1 MFRGLHPIILAAGVA
16 LVPVF
21 SGSSEAGFLV
31 TDVGGDNTPGSIQS
45 AVDSFRN
52 ALGNPNNGNAP
63 GPLAGGRR
71 EINWDG
77 GGATTATASGPTLT
91 AFTNTRGAT
100 FTTPGTGF
108 LQTPLNDPALTG
120 INPTYAITFGAFSP
134 VRIFT
139 PLGSNVTDTRFF
151 VPGTNGATPATVSSF
166 GVVFT
171 NVALAN
177 DTRMEFFDLS
187 GSEILNVAA
196 MPGTVANGSLSFL
209 GVIDTSGSEIAEVRI
224 TTGTTALGPNNNPA
238 GGVNVVAMDDF
249 IYSEPLA
256 TVPEP
261 ASLTLMGLG
270 LAAVVGLG
278 FCRRAARHRRSS

>member
-1 MFRGLHPIILAAGVA
+1 VFRAVHPIVLAAGVV
-16 LVPVF
+16 LVSVF
-21 SGSSEAGFLV
+21 SKGSEAGFLV

-52 ALGNPNNGNAP
+52 ALGNPNNGNTP
-63 GPLAGGRR
+63 GTLGGRR

-77 GGATTATASGPTLT
+77 GGATTAAVSAPTLT
-91 AFTNTRGAT
+91 AFTDIRGAT

-108 LQTPLNDPALTG
+108 LQTPLNAPELL
-120 INPTYAITFGAFSP
+120 NVNSTYGTTFNFFSP
-134 VRIFT
+134 GRIFT
-139 PLGSNVTDTRFF
+139 PLGSNVTDVTFF
-151 VPGTNGATPATVSSF
+151 VPGTNGGTRATVSSF
-166 GVVFT
+166 GAVFT
-171 NVALAN
+171 DVALAG

-187 GSEILNVAA
+187 GREILNVAA
-196 MPGTVANGSLSFL
+196 APGTLSNGSLSFL
-209 GVIDTSGSEIAEVRI
+209 GAVSTAGEQIAEIRI

-261 ASLTLMGLG
+261 ASLILMGLG
-270 LAAVVGLG
+270 LVGIGG
-278 FCRRAARHRRSS
+278 FGLYQRDFRHRPLS